1 VPAGLF
7 ERFSHE
13 STCVSRGY
21 LGPDR
26 RECQLENTAE
36 EHFIIDWHPD
46 YDNVLIAGGGSGHA
60 FKHGPVLDEYVASRT
75 VEGATDLAFDQMVRL
90 APRGDIRARLPRDSP
105 SPLAPSC
112 RPSLLPPARA
122 SPGSR
127 RPSPWSC
134 SPSSRSHS
142 VVSRAT
148 CRRNRRA
155 WRGELWR
162 AGTNEAPL
170 LVYVTMEE
178 ERTRAVPI
186 IGGSSAFRYQPY
198 ARFELVVRRIPSG
211 EIVQVQRLADRRDY
225 TDEQAPAILGVVG
238 DLLWVWRDS
247 LEGYHLPNLALQV
260 TPSMLVP
267 TALATREML
276 PVEAKGY
283 RMAGTLGTLVA
294 RGRDAR
300 LYRIDAAPPS
310 LATLDPSALPPTNNS
325 TRVEDRFDYL
335 IPPQRSWNTTSPGTV
350 MQKSFLTRT
359 GLWYA
364 LLSESERE
372 GVSRW
377 PSGEDR
383 PFGQVA
389 RMLHRAPYTLDGR
402 GQPEI
407 RVDAVQPV
415 GVERLIQ
422 AGLRDSL
429 CGSRVGRGR
438 SQLVAGAGQVAPRG
452 GGAVGAAATHE
463 GWACPLAYVD
473 RDVDDLG
480 VPRPRVAARLLRSH
494 PGAFA
499 GRPARAGRLDRRA
512 VGSAPHP
519 GAGDRRTCSRSA
531 SRRRRPLTRAVRPAP
546 RAVVARA

>member
-1 VPAGLF
+1 MPT
-7 ERFSHE
+7 E
-13 STCVSRGY
+13 S
-21 LGPDR
+21 P
-26 RECQLENTAE
+26 
-36 EHFIIDWHPD
+36 
-46 YDNVLIAGGGSGHA
+46 
-60 FKHGPVLDEYVASRT
+60 ASRSRFPWIAT
-75 VEGATDLAFDQMVRL
+75 AVAVVLLALLAIAFGGARDVQEEPPRL
-90 APRGDIRARLPRDSP
+90 
-105 SPLAPSC
+105 
-112 RPSLLPPARA
+112 
-122 SPGSR
+122 
-127 RPSPWSC
+127 
-134 SPSSRSHS
+134 
-142 VVSRAT
+142 T
-148 CRRNRRA
+148 
-155 WRGELWR
+155 GELWR
-162 AGTNEAPL
+162 AGTNAAPL
-170 LVYVTMEE
+170 LVYITME

-186 IGGSSAFRYQPY
+186 IGGSSSFRYQPY

-211 EIVQVQRLADRRDY
+211 ELVQVQRLADRRDY
-225 TDEQAPAILGVVG
+225 TDEQAPTILGVVG

-335 IPPQRSWNTTSPGTV
+335 VPPQRSWNTTSPSTV

-359 GLWYA
+359 GLWYS

-402 GQPEI
+402 GHPEI

-422 AGLRDSL
+422 AGFVIRYAGAVWDVADPSSSLVLAKSRLGEAEPWELLRLTRD
-429 CGSRVGRGR
+429 GRVLWRTSIGMSTTWAFLDLA
-438 SQLVAGAGQVAPRG
+438 SQLAFYGPIP
-452 GGAVGAAATHE
+452 E
-463 GWACPLAYVD
+463 
-473 RDVDDLG
+473 
-480 VPRPRVAARLLRSH
+480 RS
-494 PGAFA
+494 P
-499 GRPARAGRLDRRA
+499 
-512 VGSAPHP
+512 
-519 GAGDRRTCSRSA
+519 GDRREQVVWIDERSGA
-531 SRRRRPLTRAVRPAP
+531 RHTLVLGTGELAADPPAGGAG
-546 RAVVARA
+546 R